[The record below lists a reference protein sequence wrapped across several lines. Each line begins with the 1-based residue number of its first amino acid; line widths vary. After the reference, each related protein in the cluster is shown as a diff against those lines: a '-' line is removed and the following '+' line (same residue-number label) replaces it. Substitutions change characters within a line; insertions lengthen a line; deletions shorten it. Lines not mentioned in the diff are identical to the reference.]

1 MEICV
6 KLSMTDLLN
15 VLGQRLVELRGDQS
29 QRDFA
34 ARLGV
39 HFNTLA
45 AYERG
50 EGAPDLKFVT
60 KISEFSGKP
69 VAWLLG
75 VSEQVQIQ
83 TAVNVVP
90 DGMVEI
96 PRFNVRAAAGAGALA
111 LTEDV
116 GSYFTVERDWLR
128 RTLPGWA
135 PRNAEV
141 GILEV
146 DGDSMYP
153 TLDEAELVMA
163 VRDPPQRII
172 DAGGIFVVLH
182 HGHLRVKR
190 VHMDMRSGDITLI
203 SDNRNYPPEI
213 VLRERQEFDLRILA
227 LVFARIGKLRPPR
240 RIDEG

>member
-1 MEICV
+1 M
-6 KLSMTDLLN
+6 S
-15 VLGQRLVELRGDQS
+15 
-29 QRDFA
+29 A
-34 ARLGV
+34 AA
-39 HFNTLA
+39 LA
-45 AYERG
+45 NYERG
-50 EGAPDLKFVT
+50 DNVPDAEFLRNFVKFTGVDAWALL
-60 KISEFSGKP
+60 SGEHTSQLSQSQ
-69 VAWLLG
+69 VMSYG
-75 VSEQVQIQ
+75 VL
-83 TAVNVVP
+83 P

-163 VRDPPQRII
+163 VREPPQRII

-203 SDNRNYPPEI
+203 SDNRNYPPEV

-240 RIDEG
+240 RIDEGV